1 MKFKRILIPLLAIM
15 MVCLVAAAPLSAAEA
30 TPASK
35 LELDFVVACDSAVE
49 NDPLLVENGDIITV
63 TASVV
68 ANPGMNSAQFT
79 LVYDTA
85 ALEVVKEEGVLSY
98 TSYGD
103 VFSLESGATV
113 AWEEVE
119 GELYWIYMGDNIT
132 ELSGKL
138 VQFSFKVK
146 EGYHGDIRFDLKE
159 GSLVALNG
167 VDVLDAEATFGN
179 AGVHQFAGAP
189 SVVETT
195 CTQDGSKTYHCN
207 TCNQDIVVPTEEA
220 TGHNLTAHGAVSVT
234 CEADGSLAYWHCDR
248 CQGYFLDAEA
258 TQATTAEGIVIKTE
272 GHKKETT
279 PGKPATCTETGL
291 TDRIH
296 CTVCQTEFQAQEVIQ
311 VVDHTRETTPGKAPT
326 CGAPG
331 LTDRIVCTVCQTEL
345 QAQEEIPATGDH
357 TIVIDPAVAPS
368 DGNPGKTEGK
378 HCSTCGTILIPQ
390 DIVEPTS
397 LTWLWVLIVI
407 VVVAAAGVV
416 AYFFIFKK
424 KVRRY

>member
-79 LVYDTA
+79 LVYNTA
-85 ALEVVKEEGVLSY
+85 ALEVVKEEGMLSY

-167 VDVLDAEATFGN
+167 VEVLDAEATFGY

-207 TCNQDIVVPTEEA
+207 TCNEDIVIATGEA
-220 TGHNLTAHGAVSVT
+220 TGHNLTAHGAVDVT

-248 CQGYFLDAEA
+248 CDCYFLDAEA
-258 TQATTAEGIVIKTE
+258 TQSTTAEDVVIKTE
-272 GHKKETT
+272 GHQKETT
-279 PGKPATCTETGL
+279 PGKAATCTETGL

-296 CTVCQTEFQAQEVIQ
+296 CTVCQTEFQAQE
-311 VVDHTRETTPGKAPT
+311 P
-326 CGAPG
+326 
-331 LTDRIVCTVCQTEL
+331 
-345 QAQEEIPATGDH
+345 IPALGH
-357 TIVIDPAVAPS
+357 TVVIDPAVAPA

-378 HCSTCGTILIPQ
+378 HCSTCGTILVPQ